1 MLAWVMNL
9 DFAGGGEVAGP
20 PAGQPMQLR
29 SGQPNRPYGFAS
41 NYRYAWR
48 LACLIF

>member
-9 DFAGGGEVAGP
+9 DFAGGGVVTPA
-20 PAGQPMQLR
+20 AGQPMQLR

-48 LACLIF
+48 LACSIF

>member
-9 DFAGGGEVAGP
+9 DFAGGGPP
-20 PAGQPMQLR
+20 PAPSGMALNNR
-29 SGQPNRPYGFAS
+29 SGIPNRPYGFAS

-48 LACLIF
+48 LACSIF